1 MPYLAPSH
9 RIIQVVYDFAVD
21 GGLVSSIPLRGPKVP
36 GGALVVDVYGQ
47 LTTALAGGTV
57 TDTVAL
63 QIESAA
69 DVQAAAARNAA
80 PWSTTGIKR
89 FTFVPTTTPIF
100 TTVERSVTL
109 VIAGTA
115 LTAGKLTVWTRYVE
129 PIT

>member
-89 FTFVPTTTPIF
+89 FT
-100 TTVERSVTL
+100 TVERSVTL

-115 LTAGKLTVWTRYVE
+115 LTAGKLTVWARYVE